1 MEGRGSPSRSRVLGV
16 RAAQTRSPPGTGTAA
31 NSAPPTNRPGVA
43 RPGARGR
50 WEAREA
56 SRPPSRAAAPGAP
69 RAWRR
74 CESYETV
81 PGAPHGSQRHLRAHA
96 SVFSLL
102 RTSAPQHGHFALFI
116 EPSRPKGI
124 AARLSDAHLQ
134 LHRLGEHAFCPGDKN
149 GARDLSERE
158 TAARL
163 LSYRPLFILRYDYV
177 IVERLDEPHSFSPRS
192 ISRSI
197 KREPRSIEPPLWNHS
212 INPGPAC
219 YSQLHA
225 TLTHDLRLNAFF
237 VLLFR
242 DGIPKTTGPET
253 PQSAGA
259 TAILPRDLQRSLLAT
274 KSIHNTRAMM
284 PPN

>member
-1 MEGRGSPSRSRVLGV
+1 MKLP
-16 RAAQTRSPPGTGTAA
+16 A
-31 NSAPPTNRPGVA
+31 
-43 RPGARGR
+43 
-50 WEAREA
+50 
-56 SRPPSRAAAPGAP
+56 PSRAAAPEAP

-74 CESYETV
+74 YESYETV
-81 PGAPHGSQRHLRAHA
+81 PGAPHGSQHHLRAHA

-177 IVERLDEPHSFSPRS
+177 IVERLDEPHSFSSRS
-192 ISRSI
+192 ISRPI
-197 KREPRSIEPPLWNHS
+197 KRKPRSIEPPLWNHS

-284 PPN
+284 PPKPPN

>member
-16 RAAQTRSPPGTGTAA
+16 RAAQPEVRPERARLRTVLRPPA
-31 NSAPPTNRPGVA
+31 
-43 RPGARGR
+43 GR
-50 WEAREA
+50 AKHVRAHEVDGRHVKLPA
-56 SRPPSRAAAPGAP
+56 PSRAAAPEAP
-69 RAWRR
+69 RAWQR

-192 ISRSI
+192 ISRPI
-197 KREPRSIEPPLWNHS
+197 NE
-212 INPGPAC
+212 NPG
-219 YSQLHA
+219 
-225 TLTHDLRLNAFF
+225 R
-237 VLLFR
+237 
-242 DGIPKTTGPET
+242 
-253 PQSAGA
+253 
-259 TAILPRDLQRSLLAT
+259 
-274 KSIHNTRAMM
+274 
-284 PPN
+284 

>member
-1 MEGRGSPSRSRVLGV
+1 MPSRSC
-16 RAAQTRSPPGTGTAA
+16 RA
-31 NSAPPTNRPGVA
+31 
-43 RPGARGR
+43 GR
-50 WEAREA
+50 WEARKA
-56 SRPPSRAAAPGAP
+56 SRPPREQPHRELLEPGGVVSRTKRSQVPRTARSAIFRAP
-69 RAWRR
+69 
-74 CESYETV
+74 
-81 PGAPHGSQRHLRAHA
+81 A

-149 GARDLSERE
+149 GARNLSERE
-158 TAARL
+158 KAARL

-177 IVERLDEPHSFSPRS
+177 IIERLDEPHSFSRRS
-192 ISRSI
+192 ISRPI
-197 KREPRSIEPPLWNHS
+197 KRKPRSIEPPLWNHS

-274 KSIHNTRAMM
+274 KSIHSTRAMM

>member
-16 RAAQTRSPPGTGTAA
+16 RAAQPEVRPERARLRTELRPPA
-31 NSAPPTNRPGVA
+31 
-43 RPGARGR
+43 GR
-50 WEAREA
+50 AKHVRAHEVDGRHVKLPA
-56 SRPPSRAAAPGAP
+56 PSRAAAPGAP

-81 PGAPHGSQRHLRAHA
+81 PGAPHGSQRHLPRPSLSFLVTAHHRPAARA
-96 SVFSLL
+96 L
-102 RTSAPQHGHFALFI
+102 RPFHPQ
-116 EPSRPKGI
+116 PSRPKGI
-124 AARLSDAHLQ
+124 ASRLSDAHLQ

-192 ISRSI
+192 ISRPI
-197 KREPRSIEPPLWNHS
+197 KRKPRSIEPPLWKHS